1 MKALMCNSLGLP
13 NTLVFQ
19 ETADPQPGPGQVV
32 VDMKAAGVKE
42 GLWRFL
48 LALDAGVPE

>member
-19 ETADPQPGPGQVV
+19 ETADPQPGPRS
-32 VDMKAAGVKE
+32 GVGRHE
-42 GLWRFL
+42 GGWR
-48 LALDAGVPE
+48 